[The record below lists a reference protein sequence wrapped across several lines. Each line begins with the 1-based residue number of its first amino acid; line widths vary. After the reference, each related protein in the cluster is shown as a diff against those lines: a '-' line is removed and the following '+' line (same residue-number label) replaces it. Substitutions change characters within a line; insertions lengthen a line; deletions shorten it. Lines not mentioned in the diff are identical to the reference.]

1 MLQALGTLFPQLSS
15 CTLLILGED
24 SVGWGLEMS
33 FLQRLRVLLVQNVLL
48 LQRPAACSE
57 A

>member
-1 MLQALGTLFPQLSS
+1 MLQALGTLFLQLSS
-15 CTLLILGED
+15 FTLLILGED

>member
-15 CTLLILGED
+15 FTLVILED